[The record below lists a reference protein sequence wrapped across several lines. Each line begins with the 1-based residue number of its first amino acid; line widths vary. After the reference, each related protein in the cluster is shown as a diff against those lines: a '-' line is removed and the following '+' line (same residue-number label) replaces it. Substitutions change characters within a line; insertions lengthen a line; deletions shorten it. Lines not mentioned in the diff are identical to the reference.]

1 MARIYSRKK
10 GKSGSVRPNKKAT
23 WVTYSTEEVEKLI
36 IKLNKQGLQTAKT
49 GLILRDQYGIPS
61 VRDLTG
67 KTIIKILEEN
77 SLKPKLPE
85 DFFNLLRRA
94 VNLRAHLLK
103 NKRDAHSKRG
113 LELLESKVRRIAKYH
128 IREGNIPK
136 GWKYDPERAKL
147 VIERGEL

>member
-1 MARIYSRKK
+1 
-10 GKSGSVRPNKKAT
+10 
-23 WVTYSTEEVEKLI
+23 
-36 IKLNKQGLQTAKT
+36 
-49 GLILRDQYGIPS
+49 
-61 VRDLTG
+61 
-67 KTIIKILEEN
+67 
-77 SLKPKLPE
+77 
-85 DFFNLLRRA
+85 
-94 VNLRAHLLK
+94 LRAHLLK